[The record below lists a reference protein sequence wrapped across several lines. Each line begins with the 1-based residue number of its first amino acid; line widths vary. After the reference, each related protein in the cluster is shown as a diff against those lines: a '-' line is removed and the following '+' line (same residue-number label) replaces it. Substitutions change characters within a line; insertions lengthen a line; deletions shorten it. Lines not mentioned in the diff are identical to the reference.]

1 MVPLGI
7 THFLILWVQRMETN
21 DLKKYLKEIIT
32 LESAVFEYSQYIAV
46 AEKNAIYREPKK
58 KEYEKPKLL
67 QYEYEPSK
75 ETEVITSELIGDLY
89 CVLLAAL
96 CLALMITAG
105 IFKKLSIV
113 SVLTTSAILFVI
125 GLCIVLL
132 KDVRKKRKNKAR
144 TISEIASVNSKNRN
158 MYNDEMDKYNKYNKK
173 YEAECEKEHQRSER
187 AKDILG
193 ILETQFDQ
201 IDSILKK
208 YYDMDVIFPKYRNFS
223 AVCSFYEYL
232 MTERC
237 TGLTGP
243 NGAYNLYESE
253 KTMGHIVNAVDN
265 IANMTAE
272 ALNMMKENQYYY
284 YTEMRAINDHL
295 NVFALQLD
303 KLLTSGANANDYFM
317 QIANNTKDLTYD
329 SASILANMHI

>member
-1 MVPLGI
+1 
-7 THFLILWVQRMETN
+7 METN

-46 AEKNAIYREPKK
+46 AKKNAIYRGPKK
-58 KEYEKPKLL
+58 NEYEKPKLL

-75 ETEVITSELIGDLY
+75 ETEVITSELIGHLFGVI
-89 CVLLAAL
+89 CVAGYLAI
-96 CLALMITAG
+96 MITL
-105 IFKKLSIV
+105 IFRILSIV
-113 SVLTTSAILFVI
+113 SGLIIYAILFVI

-158 MYNDEMDKYNKYNKK
+158 MYNDEMDKYNKK

-237 TGLTGP
+237 SELTGP
-243 NGAYNLYESE
+243 NGAYNLYETE
-253 KTMGHIVNAVDN
+253 RTMGHIVNAVDN

-329 SASILANMHI
+329 SASILANMHF